1 MITFDNLI
9 QETPYLILKDKY
21 DEAFKAKQKNIE
33 AISISS
39 YSSKKQEV
47 NSRYVNLKFVNN
59 NVLLDM
65 L

>member
-39 YSSKKQEV
+39 YSSKT
-47 NSRYVNLKFVNN
+47 RG
-59 NVLLDM
+59 
-65 L
+65 